1 MRSLLIVL
9 FVGLQVFIS
18 IPVHA
23 ANFCVAVFRELPEG
37 INRDSVEQM
46 ITWEQ
51 TSNTERWKKDESLVR
66 LEVARVPKDSV
77 VVRSGQST
85 PMDLIR
91 YFVKRTVR
99 WPKHPYNTDETVPH
113 FHAPKYETIKA
124 RFSASRSMFI
134 RDSKLK
140 GFFSIKMPTSR
151 PHENTV
157 QASKADL
164 KNSVIISRNRS
175 EMIDSLDRSMGKDA
189 RFEVLT
195 DKLSIADKETGN
207 GFVIRDLTP
216 LSDGN
221 YYLPAFSVPY
231 AGRAIA
237 EHLGVDFAT
246 LWKTY
251 WAESL
256 GESKAKLLIRY
267 GLQMKTPNAQNM
279 LIQLDKNLIPT
290 GKMFFRDIS
299 DSSLVEVVAEGL
311 GMSAQL
317 ETDRAAE
324 YNVYDHLK
332 SNWENSFWQMD
343 EGGVGYQ
350 IKNQWGSA
358 HDNTYLNT
366 IVSELAKTPE
376 GRALFAQNKPTTE
389 DGMLSKLATPEG
401 QTALRKYRE
410 HLEAE
415 GQQQVVAAQAEQGAS

>member
-1 MRSLLIVL
+1 MRSL
-9 FVGLQVFIS
+9 FVVIIIGLQLLL
-18 IPVHA
+18 PPA
-23 ANFCVAVFRELPEG
+23 ARAATFCRAVFRELPEG
-37 INRDSVEQM
+37 INRDSIEQM

-51 TSNTERWKKDESLVR
+51 TSNTERWKKDERTVR
-66 LEVARVPKDSV
+66 LEVSRVPMDSV
-77 VVRSGQST
+77 VVRSGPST
-85 PMDLIR
+85 PMELIR

-113 FHAPKYETIKA
+113 FNAPKYETIPA

-134 RDSKLK
+134 RDPKLN

-151 PHENTV
+151 PHENV
-157 QASKADL
+157 AQPSKADL

-175 EMIDSLDRSMGKDA
+175 EMIDAIDRNVGLDS

-195 DKLSIADKETGN
+195 DKLSIADKENGN

-237 EHLGVDFAT
+237 RHLGADFT
-246 LWKTY
+246 NLWKKY

-256 GESKAKLLIRY
+256 GESKAKLLLRY

-311 GMSAQL
+311 GMREQL
-317 ETDRAAE
+317 ETDRAAD
-324 YNVYDHLK
+324 YKIYDHLH
-332 SNWENSFWQMD
+332 SNWDNSVWQMD
-343 EGGVGYQ
+343 EGGVTY
-350 IKNQWGSA
+350 NMETVWGRA
-358 HDNTYLNT
+358 HNRAYLST
-366 IVSELAKTPE
+366 IVGELSKTPE
-376 GRALFAQNKPTTE
+376 GRALFTQNNVTSEGQLLPV
-389 DGMLSKLATPEG
+389 LATPEG
-401 QTALRKYRE
+401 QTALRKYRA
-410 HLEAE
+410 HLESENQRAKAQTE
-415 GQQQVVAAQAEQGAS
+415 AGAA